1 MKPANYQLPTLGQF
15 TKVLCDC
22 LGLWSSNGT
31 DVEFNVP
38 ASEKARREALISAFE
53 LIKKDTGTYG
63 SLDELVSITTQI
75 APESRLEI
83 KKNKTIQSYVLH
95 LAKEDYASYEELTE
109 LTGYIQIVAREKYKS
124 SGLSDLVARLE
135 F

>member
-22 LGLWSSNGT
+22 LGLWSSNGI
-31 DVEFNVP
+31 DVEFHVP

-53 LIKKDTGTYG
+53 LIKKEKGTYG
-63 SLDELVSITTQI
+63 SLNDLVSVTAQI
-75 APESRLEI
+75 APESKQEI

-95 LAKEDYASYEELTE
+95 LAKEDYVVIRRTH
-109 LTGYIQIVAREKYKS
+109 
-124 SGLSDLVARLE
+124 
-135 F
+135 